1 MDINQYIESELF
13 IIVPVLYVLGMLI
26 KKSTV
31 NDKWIPLI
39 LGIMGIALVTVYKLA
54 INTPSGSSEIF
65 SLIFSGITQGLLCA
79 SASVYAN
86 NIVKQ
91 FKKDDQAGFD
101 DKSADKADK
110 NGN

>member
-26 KKSTV
+26 KKSAV

-39 LGIMGIALVTVYKLA
+39 LGIMGIALVTVYKL
-54 INTPSGSSEIF
+54 TVYTGDGMKGVF

-91 FKKDDQAGFD
+91 FKKN
-101 DKSADKADK
+101 K
-110 NGN
+110 GNSNEGASEDTE